1 LGLNT
6 SQIKRHFKYLKFTS
20 HKNND
25 HEIHLFQPKTPKIL
39 ENIMDFLPNVSFN
52 SLVVPPTIQHV
63 KLEKMSKQIKS
74 DVNQMMPIKCDNIVK
89 DNLIDLTNKNSSN
102 PILIKEKITQ
112 FENIQNNNIIKD
124 NFISPSSKNIP
135 HHVFIKETNM
145 GCDFFNK
152 DVLKPF
158 NGTSRN
164 EEHLNHFVQL
174 MKENPTLKKKKKKN
188 LDQKNDDKNIII
200 Y

>member
-1 LGLNT
+1 
-6 SQIKRHFKYLKFTS
+6 
-20 HKNND
+20 
-25 HEIHLFQPKTPKIL
+25 
-39 ENIMDFLPNVSFN
+39 MDFLPNVSFN

-174 MKENPTLKKKKKKN
+174 MKENPTLKKKKKKTLTKKMMTKILLYIKKILKTFIN
-188 LDQKNDDKNIII
+188 MHVIVVKHCVSHFKFILFLNYILINCLIIF
-200 Y
+200 